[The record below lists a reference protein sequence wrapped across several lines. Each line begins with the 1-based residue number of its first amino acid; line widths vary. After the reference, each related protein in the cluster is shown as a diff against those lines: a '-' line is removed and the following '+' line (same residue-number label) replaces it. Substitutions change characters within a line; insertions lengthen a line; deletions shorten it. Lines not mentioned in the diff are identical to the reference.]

1 MVSGQAAHE
10 SKGEGPYGLSPFSSS
25 GAHRVAQV
33 TCGGPLKAGLSAV
46 PAPGDLEWHFTLA
59 AAGVPDDD
67 VSGSGAALREV
78 AGSLGRTQTLVRGH
92 DLV

>member
-1 MVSGQAAHE
+1 MASR
-10 SKGEGPYGLSPFSSS
+10 LFSSS
-25 GAHRVAQV
+25 GVCQTGAHRVEQV

-46 PAPGDLEWHFTLA
+46 AAPGDLEWHFTLA
-59 AAGVPDDD
+59 ATGVPDDD

-78 AGSLGRTQTLVRGH
+78 AGSPGRTETLVRGH